1 MTILQ
6 GQLDSLYNSSKKGA
20 LLEEYTIYKK
30 ENGRIVKRTASRKY
44 TSTSYVDA
52 VSSTPMG
59 NSGYAVDDS

>member
-6 GQLDSLYNSSKKGA
+6 GQLDNLYNSSKKGA
-20 LLEEYTIYKK
+20 LLEGYTIYKK

-44 TSTSYVDA
+44 TSTSYIDA

>member
-6 GQLDSLYNSSKKGA
+6 GQLDNLYNSSKKGA

>member
-6 GQLDSLYNSSKKGA
+6 GQLDNLYNSSKKGA

-44 TSTSYVDA
+44 TSTSYIDA